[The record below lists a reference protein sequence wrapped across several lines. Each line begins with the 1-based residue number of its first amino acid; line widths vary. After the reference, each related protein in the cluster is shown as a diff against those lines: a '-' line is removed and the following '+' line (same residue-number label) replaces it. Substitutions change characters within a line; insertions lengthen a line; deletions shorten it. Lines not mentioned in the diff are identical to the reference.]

1 MKLEWLNL
9 NRADQRVLLQGLY
22 GLMCIFCLCFASC
35 RSESKTVKA
44 TPAQTNEFQQAKAH
58 DAATYTPEP
67 SWQPKTIIQDSA
79 NSNQQTTLTVPAR
92 PSLVETDDNA
102 SELALLEAAAAH
114 KKTISAPSETET
126 AYYPEIPAATD
137 ANLTSTDQVF
147 LPALDKPGMADELIS
162 VNFYQAD
169 IRTVLKTIG
178 DITGINFIID
188 DRVQGTVTVL
198 SPSKIRL
205 SEVYNFLESIL
216 EVKGY
221 AAIPSGNLVKIVPR
235 AEATRRN
242 LQVRI
247 GGNPAEI
254 PKSDCFVTQIIPLR
268 YADAMEVGQIVRP
281 LLAADAHMATY
292 PRTNSI
298 LITDTSSNI
307 HHIAKIIQRLDVT
320 GSKEQV
326 TVIPLKYASAQVLS
340 DQIARIIDKSR
351 GASAQASTARVTS
364 QTESSAKILPDART
378 NALIVVAN
386 AQDTQAIEK
395 FVTELDVQQPSGAG
409 NVHVVYLKNAP
420 AKETSDSLKIAL
432 ANLRITSAIEPAQN
446 IQVAPDEGT
455 NALIITASAQDFEV
469 ISQIVEKLD
478 IVREQV
484 LVEMLIMEASED
496 TLREI
501 GVDWATLDK
510 AVANSVRFFGSTNF
524 GPRVDFVSGDSEGL
538 SIGTWKG
545 TGSNVQ
551 IGTILHALE
560 KKSGVNILSTP
571 CITTSNHHKAKIIVG
586 ENMPFVTQSRITE
599 TTDLITPTVI
609 KSFEYKDVGIILE
622 ITPHI
627 SQGGLVRLEIDSE
640 FTKLIEAVTSVSTDT
655 PTTAK
660 RQAQT
665 VVSMNS
671 GSTIV
676 IGGLIRDD
684 KVTLEKKIPLV
695 GDIPLLGELFKYKT
709 NRLQKTNLLIF
720 ITPHVLAGQEDVQHI
735 TEKKIKEMKP
745 GQEDIRKKTGGT
757 DN

>member
-1 MKLEWLNL
+1 M
-9 NRADQRVLLQGLY
+9 G
-22 GLMCIFCLCFASC
+22 IFCLYLTSC
-35 RSESKTVKA
+35 HSESKVA
-44 TPAQTNEFQQAKAH
+44 ESTPAQTSETQQTRTYST
-58 DAATYTPEP
+58 ATYMPE
-67 SWQPKTIIQDSA
+67 SSRQPRTIIPDSA
-79 NSNQQTTLTVPAR
+79 DSNQSADLTVPAN
-92 PSLVETDDNA
+92 PGTVETSGKA
-102 SELALLEAAAAH
+102 FGLESEATAARS
-114 KKTISAPSETET
+114 KTIPAFSETE
-126 AYYPEIPAATD
+126 ANYYPEISAVTDVNLATAD
-137 ANLTSTDQVF
+137 SQPSSDETVNLPG
-147 LPALDKPGMADELIS
+147 LNKPGMADELIS
-162 VNFYQAD
+162 VNFDQVD

-178 DITGINFIID
+178 DITGVNFVID

-205 SEVYNFLESIL
+205 SEVYDFLESIL

-235 AEATRRN
+235 AEAAKRN
-242 LQVRI
+242 LRVRI

-254 PKSDCFVTQIIPLR
+254 PNSDGFVTQIIPLK
-268 YADAMEVGQIVRP
+268 YADATEVGQIIRP
-281 LLAADAHMATY
+281 LLAADAHMAVY
-292 PRTNSI
+292 QRTNSV

-307 HHIAKIIQRLDVT
+307 HHIAKIVQKLDVT
-320 GSKEQV
+320 GSRAQV
-326 TVIPLKYASAQVLS
+326 TVISLKYASAQVLS
-340 DQIARIIDKSR
+340 DQIARIIDKSK
-351 GASAQASTARVTS
+351 GSSAQSSAGRVMP
-364 QTESSAKILPDART
+364 QAESSAKILPDART

-395 FVTELDVQQPSGAG
+395 LVTELDVQQPSGAG

-420 AKETSDSLKIAL
+420 AKETSDSLKGAL
-432 ANLRITSAIEPAQN
+432 ANLRITGSVESTQN
-446 IQVAPDEGT
+446 VQITADEGT

-496 TLREI
+496 TLKEI

-510 AVANSVRFFGSTNF
+510 AVENSVRFFGSTNF

-538 SIGTWKG
+538 NIGAWKG
-545 TGSNVQ
+545 SGSNVQ
-551 IGTILHALE
+551 IGAILHALE
-560 KKSGVNILSTP
+560 KQSGVNILSTP

-599 TTDLITPTVI
+599 ADLITPTVI
-609 KSFEYKDVGIILE
+609 KTFEYKDVGITLE
-622 ITPHI
+622 MTPHI

-640 FTKLIEAVTSVSTDT
+640 FTKLIENVTSASSDT

-684 KVTLEKKIPLV
+684 KVTLEKKIPLM
-695 GDIPLLGELFKYKT
+695 GDIPLLGGLFKYKT

-720 ITPHVLAGQEDVQHI
+720 ITPHILASQADVQRV
-735 TEKKIKEMKP
+735 TEEKIREMKP
-745 GQEDIRKKTGGT
+745 EQKNIQKKNGGT

>member
-1 MKLEWLNL
+1 
-9 NRADQRVLLQGLY
+9 
-22 GLMCIFCLCFASC
+22 
-35 RSESKTVKA
+35 VKA
-44 TPAQTNEFQQAKAH
+44 TPAQTNKSQQAKTRSS
-58 DAATYTPEP
+58 AAYTPE
-67 SWQPKTIIQDSA
+67 SSQQPKTISPDLADS
-79 NSNQQTTLTVPAR
+79 NKPMNLTVPTR
-92 PSLVETDDNA
+92 PGSVDINDKVL
-102 SELALLEAAAAH
+102 ELALEAASAR
-114 KKTISAPSETET
+114 KKTISVPSETEA
-126 AYYPEIPAATD
+126 AYYPEISAVTD
-137 ANLTSTDQVF
+137 ANLTTTDQVI

-162 VNFYQAD
+162 VNFDQVD

-178 DITGINFIID
+178 DITGINFIVD

-235 AEATRRN
+235 AEATKRN

-268 YADAMEVGQIVRP
+268 YADATEVGQIVRP
-281 LLAADAHMATY
+281 MLAADAHMATY

-351 GASAQASTARVTS
+351 GTSVQASAGRGTS

-395 FVTELDVQQPSGAG
+395 LVTELDVQQPSGAG

-420 AKETSDSLKIAL
+420 AKETSDSLKGAI
-432 ANLRITSAIEPAQN
+432 ANLRITGTTESTQN

-484 LVEMLIMEASED
+484 MVEMLIMEASED
-496 TLREI
+496 TLKEI

-524 GPRVDFVSGDSEGL
+524 GPRVDYLSGDSEGL
-538 SIGTWKG
+538 NIGAWKG
-545 TGSNVQ
+545 SSSN
-551 IGTILHALE
+551 IGAILHALE
-560 KKSGVNILSTP
+560 KQSGVNILSTP

-609 KSFEYKDVGIILE
+609 KTFEYKDVGIILE

-640 FTKLIEAVTSVSTDT
+640 FTKLIEDVTSTSSDT

-720 ITPHVLAGQEDVQHI
+720 ITPHVLAGQEDVQQI
-735 TEKKIKEMKP
+735 TEKKIKEMEHE
-745 GQEDIRKKTGGT
+745 QEGIQKKNGVT

>member
-1 MKLEWLNL
+1 MKLGWLNI
-9 NRADQRVLLQGLY
+9 NRANQRVLRQGIY
-22 GLMCIFCLCFASC
+22 GFVCIFCLCLASC
-35 RSESKTVKA
+35 RSESRTVKA
-44 TPAQTNEFQQAKAH
+44 TPAQTNEFQQAKTH
-58 DAATYTPEP
+58 TSAAYTPES
-67 SWQPKTIIQDSA
+67 SWRPKTMIQDSA
-79 NSNQQTTLTVPAR
+79 DSNQPTSLTVPAR
-92 PSLVETDDNA
+92 PVSIDTNDKAL
-102 SELALLEAAAAH
+102 ELESKAAAAR
-114 KKTISAPSETET
+114 KKTISVPSETE
-126 AYYPEIPAATD
+126 ADYYPEIPAVTD
-137 ANLTSTDQVF
+137 TNLTTTDEVN

-162 VNFYQAD
+162 VNFDQVD
-169 IRTVLKTIG
+169 VRTVLKTIG

-205 SEVYNFLESIL
+205 SEIYNFLESIL

-221 AAIPSGNLVKIVPR
+221 AAVPSGNLVKIVPR
-235 AEATRRN
+235 AEATKRN

-254 PKSDCFVTQIIPLR
+254 PESDCFVTQIIPLR
-268 YADAMEVGQIVRP
+268 YADATEVGQIVRP
-281 LLAADAHMATY
+281 MLAADAHMATY

-307 HHIAKIIQRLDVT
+307 HHIARIIQKLDVT
-320 GSKEQV
+320 GSKKQV
-326 TVIPLKYASAQVLS
+326 TVISLKYASAQVLS
-340 DQIARIIDKSR
+340 DQIARIIDKSK
-351 GASAQASTARVTS
+351 GASSQASAGRVTS
-364 QTESSAKILPDART
+364 QAESSAKILPDART

-386 AQDTQAIEK
+386 AQDTRAIEK
-395 FVTELDVQQPSGAG
+395 LVTELDVQQPSGAG

-420 AKETSDSLKIAL
+420 AKETSDSLKGAI
-432 ANLRITSAIEPAQN
+432 ANLRITCTTESTQN

-496 TLREI
+496 TLKEI

-538 SIGTWKG
+538 NIGAWKG
-545 TGSNVQ
+545 SGSNVQ
-551 IGTILHALE
+551 IGAILHALE
-560 KKSGVNILSTP
+560 KQSGVNILSTP

-640 FTKLIEAVTSVSTDT
+640 FTKLIENVTTASTDT

-720 ITPHVLAGQEDVQHI
+720 ITPHVLAGQEDAQNI

-745 GQEDIRKKTGGT
+745 EQEGLQKKNGGT